1 MKDVSPVIRVRVLF
15 FGQLREF
22 VGFGEEINDLP
33 ENATISD
40 IFESYERRHPKL
52 CEFRRSVVASR
63 NQEFAPW
70 DSTIAPGDEIA
81 FLPPVSGG

>member
-15 FGQLREF
+15 FGHLREL
-22 VGFGEEINDLP
+22 VGLGEEASDVA
-33 ENATISD
+33 ENSTISEL
-40 IFESYERRHPKL
+40 FESYERRHPKL
-52 CEFRRSVVASR
+52 REFRRSVVASR

-70 DSTIAPGDEIA
+70 DSPLAPGDEIA

>member
-1 MKDVSPVIRVRVLF
+1 VIRVQVLF
-15 FGQLREF
+15 FGQLREL
-22 VGFGEEINDLP
+22 VGLGQEANDVP

-40 IFESYERRHPKL
+40 LFESYEQRHPKL
-52 CEFRRSVVASR
+52 WEFRRSVIASR

-70 DSTIAPGDEIA
+70 DSPLKSGDEIA